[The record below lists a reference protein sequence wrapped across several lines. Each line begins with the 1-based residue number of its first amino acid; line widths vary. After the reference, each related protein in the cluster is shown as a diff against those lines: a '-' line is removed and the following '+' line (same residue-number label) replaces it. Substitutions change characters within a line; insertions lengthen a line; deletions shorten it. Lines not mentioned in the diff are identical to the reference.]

1 MTDTQEGKRAILDAL
16 ENPIIDLVRA
26 AKLVFHL
33 AADQPGMDELLDF
46 SIGQCRNLAEV
57 LEEKF
62 HTSFV
67 SDE

>member
-1 MTDTQEGKRAILDAL
+1 MTDAQEGKREIMDAL

-33 AADQPGMDELLDF
+33 ASNEPGLDELLVF
-46 SIGQCRNLAEV
+46 SIGQCRGLAEA

-62 HTSFV
+62 HTSY
-67 SDE
+67 